1 MARTLNPETHAVK
14 RDVFV
19 DVAQILITTKG
30 YAGFSVQDVLDAANA
45 SKGAFYHYF
54 EAKDELVDAV
64 VNRMADQA
72 ATTIEPVL
80 EDPDRTAIEK
90 LEALFHGM
98 ARFKAERKDLVLG
111 ILRIWL
117 SDDNLVVREKLRRIV
132 VLRLVPWLDGIVR
145 QGLAEG
151 TFTSDYPDHLA
162 RVLATQVQGMSELAS
177 ELWVERQ
184 LGTTSLEEVKR
195 VFNAYQEA
203 FERIA
208 GAPKGTLRFLDE
220 QTVEFWFG

>member
-1 MARTLNPETHAVK
+1 MK

-30 YAGFSVQDVLDAANA
+30 YAGFSVQDVLVAANA

-72 ATTIEPVL
+72 ATAIQPVL
-80 EDPDRTAIEK
+80 DDPNRSAVDK

-111 ILRIWL
+111 ILQIWL
-117 SDDNLVVREKLRRIV
+117 SDDNLVVREKMRRIV
-132 VLRLVPWLDGIVR
+132 VVRLVPWLEGIVR
-145 QGLAEG
+145 QGIAEG
-151 TFTSDYPDHLA
+151 TFTSDYPEQLP

-177 ELWVERQ
+177 ELWVDRQ
-184 LGTTSLEEVKR
+184 LGNVSLEEVNR

-220 QTVEFWFG
+220 QTIEFWFG